1 MRQCSTST
9 PLDRPARGNT
19 KALPGLSPTTLPE
32 EHPMTIRIAVPNKGR
47 LEASA
52 TTLLKTSGIRFEK
65 GERALSVPARNAN
78 IEILFVRADDI
89 PQLVASDVAD
99 VGITGIDLVTE
110 SGADVTLAG
119 ELGFGSCTLTAA
131 VPTRSGITSVDEFA
145 GKRIATAHPNATA
158 AYFADQGVE
167 VTVVPLR
174 GAVEVAPKLGIADV
188 IVDLVSSGS
197 TMLTN
202 GLRPIATI
210 LESQAVAITRPDA
223 TDDPEIQRLIT
234 MMMSVVA
241 AKAMRYVLMNA
252 PGDSV
257 EDIAALIPGL
267 DAPSVVP
274 LSGETADVA
283 IHSVVR
289 ADRLWDAL
297 PLLKEA
303 GASGILVLPI
313 EQFIA

>member
-1 MRQCSTST
+1 
-9 PLDRPARGNT
+9 
-19 KALPGLSPTTLPE
+19 
-32 EHPMTIRIAVPNKGR
+32 MTIRIAVPNKGR
-47 LEASA
+47 LEESA
-52 TTLLKTSGIRFEK
+52 TALLRASGISFEK
-65 GERALSVPARNAN
+65 GARALSVPAKNAD

-89 PQLVASDVAD
+89 PQLVASSVAD
-99 VGITGIDLVTE
+99 VGITGIDLVAE
-110 SGADVTLAG
+110 SGADVTIAG

-131 VPTRSGITSVDEFA
+131 VPTRSEITSVDEFA
-145 GKRIATAHPNATA
+145 GKRIATAHPNTTA
-158 AYFADQGVE
+158 KFFADQGVD

-202 GLRPIATI
+202 GLRRVATI

-223 TDDPEIQRLIT
+223 SDDPAVERLIT
-234 MMMSVVA
+234 MMLSVVA
-241 AKAMRYVLMNA
+241 AKTMRYVLMNA

-257 EDIAALIPGL
+257 DAIAALIPGL

-274 LSGETADVA
+274 LSGDTDDVA

-289 ADRLWDAL
+289 ADRLWEAL
-297 PLLKEA
+297 PLLKKA

-313 EQFIA
+313 QQFIA